1 MSRNIKKEMFQPTTE
16 CIDSLVIDDI
26 VGQAVLL
33 ASVHEAFQSLVRY
46 SMEQCAAGNEDDFT
60 DTWTVLDQFRRQT
73 VSMMTDK
80 RLESFASSW
89 TVKPIVLVCGMISY
103 LCRLVTTG

>member
-33 ASVHEAFQSLVRY
+33 ARSTKLSSRWYVIAWNSVPPETKTTSLTLGQF
-46 SMEQCAAGNEDDFT
+46 SINSAG
-60 DTWTVLDQFRRQT
+60 
-73 VSMMTDK
+73 
-80 RLESFASSW
+80 RLF
-89 TVKPIVLVCGMISY
+89 P
-103 LCRLVTTG
+103 

>member
-33 ASVHEAFQSLVRY
+33 ASVHEAFQSLVR
-46 SMEQCAAGNEDDFT
+46 
-60 DTWTVLDQFRRQT
+60 
-73 VSMMTDK
+73 
-80 RLESFASSW
+80 
-89 TVKPIVLVCGMISY
+89 
-103 LCRLVTTG
+103 